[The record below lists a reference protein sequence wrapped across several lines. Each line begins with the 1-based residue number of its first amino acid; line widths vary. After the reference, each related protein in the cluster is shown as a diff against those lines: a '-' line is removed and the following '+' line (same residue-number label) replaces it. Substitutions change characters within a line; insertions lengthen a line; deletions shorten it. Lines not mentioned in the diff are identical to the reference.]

1 MKTPCRGASPWP
13 PAAARCAIGMA
24 RPKLSPLYLRTKRV
38 SVYFSP
44 AELSELRRRT
54 EAAQMSLP
62 AYLRERSL
70 RTAEPSADP
79 RRLAVKEFRVLS
91 RLGNNINQIARALNQ
106 GRRAPAFTREDL
118 QQLRELLGYLMP
130 EAED

>member
-1 MKTPCRGASPWP
+1 
-13 PAAARCAIGMA
+13 MA